1 MKKLSF
7 ALCAL
12 MAMPAMAQ
20 KYTVSGTVPA
30 GVKKVYL
37 QHIGT
42 AMRPDSV
49 EVKMALSALKVRL
62 MATCL
67 ALLLPIRN
75 NA

>member
-49 EVKMALSALKVRL
+49 EVKNGTFPSSAKAITSLRSML
-62 MATCL
+62 DAD
-67 ALLLPIRN
+67 
-75 NA
+75 